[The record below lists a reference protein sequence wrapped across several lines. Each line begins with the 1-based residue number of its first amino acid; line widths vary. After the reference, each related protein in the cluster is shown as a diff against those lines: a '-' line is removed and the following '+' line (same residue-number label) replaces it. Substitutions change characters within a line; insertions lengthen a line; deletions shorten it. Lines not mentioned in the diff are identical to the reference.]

1 LNTQEVGFKNKHILD
16 YSTEV
21 IQRIQKTVALITSQ
35 QKMEKRRV
43 PLTEIFT
50 EKVIVTLNE
59 YVEKKRS
66 IGMIKTRSFIE
77 DVLKIPV
84 DNSEL
89 SCSGSSMETDSM
101 EMSPMLRKT
110 ITFASSGTS
119 ESSFD

>member
-1 LNTQEVGFKNKHILD
+1 MGFKNKHILD

-66 IGMIKTRSFIE
+66 IGMIKTRSFIK

-89 SCSGSSMETDSM
+89 SCSGSSMETDSI